1 MSDMTTKNEK
11 SSEFWTLEDLTE
23 EERDEVSSL
32 CEPGKFYVGDPL
44 AGIRVF
50 NCPFCRGFIHL
61 EKGNKYA
68 GCAHVVFCY
77 DVTNGGYFY
86 LNQDFKEFFLKKN
99 KSYFKGIEAM
109 ARDKIDFDDV
119 HPRDMKKLV
128 PGTKLLEN
136 IIEYGPGDVVGV
148 IFGVY
153 PVEKIQTRPIK
164 KLPIMKFL

>member
-1 MSDMTTKNEK
+1 MSDMTAKNEK
-11 SSEFWTLEDLTE
+11 SPDFWTLEDLTE
-23 EERDEVSSL
+23 EERDEASSI
-32 CEPGKFYVGDPL
+32 CEPGKLYVGDPL

-61 EKGNKYA
+61 EKGSKYV

-86 LNQDFKEFFLKKN
+86 LDQDFKELFLKKN
-99 KSYFKGIEAM
+99 RAYFKPLDIAGAEV
-109 ARDKIDFDDV
+109 DLNDV

-128 PGTKLLEN
+128 PGTKLIEN
-136 IIEYGPGDVVGV
+136 IIEYGPGDIVGA

-153 PVEKIQTRPIK
+153 PVEKIKTRPIK
-164 KLPIMKFL
+164 E